1 MVYQIGGWSLMKN
14 NNTLQNNIFPNN
26 QLLQHDNQLVRV
38 LDSTTDK
45 VFIIDCIKRT
55 MPVWTDAESL
65 KDYVPCSEDT
75 LQEITDTFLIDLD
88 NLDSEGRKTAYERY
102 TMIAPLLPFVS
113 DQKKRKELIN
123 SLTNIN
129 SVSKQTIR
137 YYLCLYLVY
146 QNISILIRKQS
157 VKESVL
163 SQDEKNMRW
172 ALNKFFYTKHKN
184 SLPVAYT
191 LLLKEKYC
199 DSLGNLLP
207 EYPSFYQ
214 FRYFYRRTKK
224 MQTYYISRDGL
235 KDYQKNN
242 RPLLGDGIQ
251 EYASS
256 VGMGMLDATVCDIYL
271 VNEVGNLV
279 GRPILTACIDAYS
292 SLCCGYSLSWE
303 GGVYS
308 LRGLMLNIIS
318 DKQKWCSQYGIGID
332 KSQWDADRLPAIFVT
347 DMGSE
352 YKSGNFEQI
361 TELGVTVVNLP
372 SYRPELKGAV
382 EKFFDLVQNTYKPHL
397 KGKGVI
403 EPDYQERGSHD
414 YRKDACLTMADF
426 EKVILRCI
434 IYYNSQRI
442 IENFPYT
449 EGMIQNQIQPFASNI
464 WEWGKVQTGANLII
478 VDKEQIVLTLLPR
491 TTGKFSRFG
500 LRVNKMRYK
509 HENFTEKYLAGGEVT
524 VAYNP
529 DDVSAVWLID
539 NGSYIRFDLIE
550 SRYKGKELSDVE
562 IMQKGQKELVKA
574 VTADNIQAQ
583 INLAQSIEIIAA
595 SVNNPDKV
603 NVKSIRNTRQREQTK
618 NHIDYIRGIEA

>member
-1 MVYQIGGWSLMKN
+1 MKN
-14 NNTLQNNIFPNN
+14 KLQKNTITKN
-26 QLLQHDNQLVRV
+26 QLLQNDTQLIRV
-38 LDSTTDK
+38 LDMEADR

-55 MPVWTDAESL
+55 MPVWTDAESI
-65 KDYVPCSEDT
+65 KEYVPCSEDT
-75 LQEITDTFLIDLD
+75 LQEITNIFLIDLD
-88 NLDSEGRKTAYERY
+88 NVDSENRKTAYERY

-113 DQKKRKELIN
+113 DLKKRKELIN
-123 SLTNIN
+123 SLANMN

-163 SQDEKNMRW
+163 SQDAKNMRW

-184 SLPVAYT
+184 SLSVAYT

-271 VNEVGNLV
+271 VNEAGNLV

-318 DKQKWCSQYGIGID
+318 DKQKWCNQYGINIE
-332 KSQWDADRLPAIFVT
+332 KSQWDADKLPAIFVT

-352 YKSGNFEQI
+352 YKSENFEQI

-464 WEWGKVQTGANLII
+464 WEWGKTQTGANLIT

-529 DDVSAVWLID
+529 DDVSEVWLID

-562 IMQKGQKELVKA
+562 ILQRGQKELVKA
-574 VTADNIQAQ
+574 ATADNIQAQ
-583 INLAQSIEIIAA
+583 IDLPQSIEIIAA
-595 SVNNPDKV
+595 SVNNSDKV
-603 NVKSIRNTRQREQTK
+603 NIKSIRNTRQREQTK

>member
-1 MVYQIGGWSLMKN
+1 MPNNAMPQIKQLYKN
-14 NNTLQNNIFPNN
+14 GNNIIRILAIN
-26 QLLQHDNQLVRV
+26 DNMIC
-38 LDSTTDK
+38 
-45 VFIIDCIKRT
+45 IIDCTKYT
-55 MPVWTDAESL
+55 MPVWKPIEILNHYTT
-65 KDYVPCSEDT
+65 CSENELLETKGIVMLDIGKLSANCKKIIHQKYT
-75 LQEITDTFLIDLD
+75 L
-88 NLDSEGRKTAYERY
+88 
-102 TMIAPLLPFVS
+102 IAPILLYAT
-113 DQKKRKELIN
+113 DKKKRTEIIN
-123 SLTNIN
+123 DISIANKI
-129 SVSKQTIR
+129 SKQSIR
-137 YYLCLYLVY
+137 NYLCLYLVY
-146 QNISILIRKQS
+146 QDIVIFTPQNSITGKHFTVDQ
-157 VKESVL
+157 
-163 SQDEKNMRW
+163 KNMRW
-172 ALNKFFYTKHKN
+172 ALNKFFYTKKKH
-184 SLPVAYT
+184 SLNMVYT
-191 LLLKEKYC
+191 LMLKEKYC
-199 DSLGNLLP
+199 DSMGNLLP

-224 MQTYYISRDGL
+224 MQTYYISRNGI

-271 VNEVGNLV
+271 VNEAGNLV
-279 GRPILTACIDAYS
+279 GRPILTVCIDAYS

-318 DKQKWCSQYGIGID
+318 DKQKWCHQYGISIE
-332 KSQWDADRLPAIFVT
+332 KSQWDADKLPAIFVT

-352 YKSGNFEQI
+352 YKSENFEQI

-372 SYRPELKGAV
+372 SYRPELKGSV

-403 EPDYQERGSHD
+403 DPDYQERGSHD

-464 WEWGKVQTGANLII
+464 WEWGKSQTGANLIT

-500 LRVNKMRYK
+500 LKVNKMRYK

-574 VTADNIQAQ
+574 ATADNIQAQ
-583 INLAQSIEIIAA
+583 INLAQSIEIIAV

-603 NVKSIRNTRQREQTK
+603 NVKSIRNTRQKEQTK

>member
-1 MVYQIGGWSLMKN
+1 MPQIKQLYKN
-14 NNTLQNNIFPNN
+14 GNNIIRILAIN
-26 QLLQHDNQLVRV
+26 DNMIC
-38 LDSTTDK
+38 
-45 VFIIDCIKRT
+45 IIDCTKYT
-55 MPVWTDAESL
+55 MPVWKPIEILNNYTT
-65 KDYVPCSEDT
+65 CSENELLETKGIVMLDIGKLSANCKKIIHQKYT
-75 LQEITDTFLIDLD
+75 L
-88 NLDSEGRKTAYERY
+88 
-102 TMIAPLLPFVS
+102 IAPILLYAT
-113 DQKKRKELIN
+113 DKKKRTEIIN
-123 SLTNIN
+123 DISIANKI
-129 SVSKQTIR
+129 SKQSIR
-137 YYLCLYLVY
+137 NYLCLYLVY
-146 QNISILIRKQS
+146 QDIVIFTPKNSITGKYFTVDQ
-157 VKESVL
+157 
-163 SQDEKNMRW
+163 KNMRW
-172 ALNKFFYTKHKN
+172 ALNKFFYTKKQH
-184 SLPVAYT
+184 SLNMVYT
-191 LLLKEKYC
+191 LMLKEKYC

-224 MQTYYISRDGL
+224 MQTYYISRNGI

-271 VNEVGNLV
+271 VNEAGNLV

-318 DKQKWCSQYGIGID
+318 DKQKWCNQYGINIE
-332 KSQWDADRLPAIFVT
+332 KSQWDVDKLPAIFVT

-352 YKSGNFEQI
+352 YKSENFEQI

-414 YRKDACLTMADF
+414 YRKDACLTMTDF

-464 WEWGKVQTGANLII
+464 WEWGKTQIGANLIT

-509 HENFTEKYLAGGEVT
+509 HENFTEKYLVGGEVT

-562 IMQKGQKELVKA
+562 ILQRGQKELVKA
-574 VTADNIQAQ
+574 ATADNIQAQ

-603 NVKSIRNTRQREQTK
+603 NIKSIRNTRQREQTK

>member
-1 MVYQIGGWSLMKN
+1 MKN
-14 NNTLQNNIFPNN
+14 KLQKNTITKN
-26 QLLQHDNQLVRV
+26 QLLQNDTQLIRV
-38 LDSTTDK
+38 LDMEADR

-55 MPVWTDAESL
+55 MPVWTDAESI
-65 KDYVPCSEDT
+65 KEYVPCSEDT
-75 LQEITDTFLIDLD
+75 LQEITNIFLIDLD
-88 NLDSEGRKTAYERY
+88 NVDSENRKTAYERY

-113 DQKKRKELIN
+113 DLKKRKELIN
-123 SLTNIN
+123 SLANMN

-163 SQDEKNMRW
+163 SQDAKNMRW

-184 SLPVAYT
+184 SLSVAYT

-271 VNEVGNLV
+271 VNEAGNLV

-318 DKQKWCSQYGIGID
+318 DKQKWCNQYGINIE
-332 KSQWDADRLPAIFVT
+332 KSQWDADKLPAIFVT

-352 YKSGNFEQI
+352 YKSENFEQI

-464 WEWGKVQTGANLII
+464 WEWGKTQTGANLIT

-529 DDVSAVWLID
+529 DDVSEVWLID

-562 IMQKGQKELVKA
+562 ILQRGQKELVKA
-574 VTADNIQAQ
+574 ATADNIQAQ
-583 INLAQSIEIIAA
+583 IDLAQSIEIIAA
-595 SVNNPDKV
+595 SVNNSDKV
-603 NVKSIRNTRQREQTK
+603 NIKSIRNTRQREQTK

>member
-1 MVYQIGGWSLMKN
+1 MKN
-14 NNTLQNNIFPNN
+14 RIEIQKN
-26 QLLQHDNQLVRV
+26 QLLQHGNQIIRV
-38 LDSTTDK
+38 LEIENDR
-45 VFIIDCIKRT
+45 VFIIDCIKKT
-55 MPVWTDAESL
+55 MPVWTDAESI
-65 KDYVPCSEDT
+65 KEYVPCSEET
-75 LQEITDTFLIDLD
+75 LQEMTDTFLVDLES
-88 NLDSEGRKTAYERY
+88 LDAESRKTAYERY
-102 TMIAPLLPFVS
+102 TMIVPLLPFVS

-123 SLTNIN
+123 HLSDIN

-137 YYLCLYLVY
+137 YYLCLYLAY
-146 QNISILIRKQS
+146 QNIAVLIRKQS

-172 ALNKFFYTKHKN
+172 ALNKFFYTKNKN

-214 FRYFYRRTKK
+214 FRYFYRKTKK

-271 VNEVGNLV
+271 VNEAGNLV

-318 DKQKWCSQYGIGID
+318 DKQEWCSQYGISID
-332 KSQWDADRLPAIFVT
+332 ESQWDVNKLPAIFVT

-352 YKSGNFEQI
+352 YKSENFEQI

-372 SYRPELKGAV
+372 SYRPELKGSV

-403 EPDYQERGSHD
+403 EPDYQERGAHD
-414 YRKDACLTMADF
+414 YRKDAKLTMADF

-449 EGMIQNQIQPFASNI
+449 KAMIQNQIQPFASSI
-464 WEWGKVQTGANLII
+464 WEWGKSQSGANLIS
-478 VDKEQIVLTLLPR
+478 VDKEQIILTLLPR
-491 TTGKFSRFG
+491 TTGRFTRSG
-500 LRVNKMRYK
+500 LKVNKMRYK
-509 HENFTEKYLAGGEVT
+509 HENFTEKYLSGGEVT

-529 DDVSAVWLID
+529 DDVSGVWLID
-539 NGSYIRFDLIE
+539 NSSYIRFDLIE

-562 IMQKGQKELVKA
+562 MMRRGQKELIKSA
-574 VTADNIQAQ
+574 AIDNIQAQ
-583 INLAQSIEIIAA
+583 ISLAQSIEVIAA
-595 SVNNPDKV
+595 SAKSPDKV
-603 NVKSIRNTRQREQTK
+603 NVKAIRNTRQREQSK
-618 NHIDYIRGIEA
+618 SHIDYVRNIHTDGGLNHD

>member
-1 MVYQIGGWSLMKN
+1 MENRIE
-14 NNTLQNNIFPNN
+14 NN

-55 MPVWTDAESL
+55 MPVWTDTESL
-65 KDYVPCSEDT
+65 KDYIPCSEDA

-88 NLDSEGRKTAYERY
+88 TLDSESRKTAYERY

-123 SLTNIN
+123 SIA
-129 SVSKQTIR
+129 SMKSISKQTIR

-146 QNISILIRKQS
+146 QNIAILISKQRA
-157 VKESVL
+157 KESVL
-163 SQDEKNMRW
+163 SQDAKNMRW

-184 SLPVAYT
+184 SLSVAYT

-214 FRYFYRRTKK
+214 FRYFYRKTRK

-271 VNEVGNLV
+271 VNEAGNLV

-318 DKQKWCSQYGIGID
+318 DKQKWCNQYGISIE
-332 KSQWDADRLPAIFVT
+332 KSQWDADKLPAIFVT

-352 YKSGNFEQI
+352 YKSENFEQI

-464 WEWGKVQTGANLII
+464 WEWGKAQTGTNLIT

-509 HENFTEKYLAGGEVT
+509 HENFTEKYLSGGEVT

-529 DDVSAVWLID
+529 DDVSAVWLLD

-562 IMQKGQKELVKA
+562 IMQRGQKELVKA
-574 VTADNIQAQ
+574 ATADNIQAQ

>member
-1 MVYQIGGWSLMKN
+1 MP
-14 NNTLQNNIFPNN
+14 NNTIPQIKQLYKNGNNIIRILAIN
-26 QLLQHDNQLVRV
+26 DNMIC
-38 LDSTTDK
+38 
-45 VFIIDCIKRT
+45 IIDCTKYT
-55 MPVWTDAESL
+55 MPVWKPIEILNHYTT
-65 KDYVPCSEDT
+65 CSENELLETKGIVMLDIGKLSANCKKIIHQKYT
-75 LQEITDTFLIDLD
+75 L
-88 NLDSEGRKTAYERY
+88 
-102 TMIAPLLPFVS
+102 IAPILLYAT
-113 DQKKRKELIN
+113 DKKKRTEIIN
-123 SLTNIN
+123 DISIANKI
-129 SVSKQTIR
+129 SKQSIR
-137 YYLCLYLVY
+137 NYLCLYLVY
-146 QNISILIRKQS
+146 QDIVIFTPQNSITGKHFTVDQ
-157 VKESVL
+157 
-163 SQDEKNMRW
+163 KNMRW
-172 ALNKFFYTKHKN
+172 ALNKFFYTKKKH
-184 SLPVAYT
+184 SLNMVYT
-191 LLLKEKYC
+191 LMLKEKYC
-199 DSLGNLLP
+199 DSMGNLLP

-224 MQTYYISRDGL
+224 MQTYYISRNGI

-271 VNEVGNLV
+271 VNEAGNLV

-308 LRGLMLNIIS
+308 LRGLMLNLIS
-318 DKQKWCSQYGIGID
+318 DKQKWCHQYGISIE
-332 KSQWDADRLPAIFVT
+332 KSQWDADKLPAIFVT

-352 YKSGNFEQI
+352 YKSENFEQI

-372 SYRPELKGAV
+372 SYRPELKGVV
-382 EKFFDLVQNTYKPHL
+382 EKFFDLVQNAYKPHL

-414 YRKDACLTMADF
+414 YRKDACFTMADF

-464 WEWGKVQTGANLII
+464 WEWGKMQTVANLIT

-562 IMQKGQKELVKA
+562 IMQRCQKELVKA
-574 VTADNIQAQ
+574 ATADNIQAQ

-603 NVKSIRNTRQREQTK
+603 NIKSIRNTRQREQTK

>member
-1 MVYQIGGWSLMKN
+1 MPNNAMPQIKQLYKN
-14 NNTLQNNIFPNN
+14 GNNIIRILAIN
-26 QLLQHDNQLVRV
+26 DNMIC
-38 LDSTTDK
+38 
-45 VFIIDCIKRT
+45 IIDCTKYT
-55 MPVWTDAESL
+55 MPVWKPIEILNNYTT
-65 KDYVPCSEDT
+65 CSENELLETKGIVMLDIGKLSANCKKIIHQKYT
-75 LQEITDTFLIDLD
+75 L
-88 NLDSEGRKTAYERY
+88 
-102 TMIAPLLPFVS
+102 IAPILLYAT
-113 DQKKRKELIN
+113 DKKKRTEIIN
-123 SLTNIN
+123 DISIANKI
-129 SVSKQTIR
+129 SKQSIR
-137 YYLCLYLVY
+137 NYLCLYLVY
-146 QNISILIRKQS
+146 QDIVIFTPKNSITGKYFTVDQ
-157 VKESVL
+157 
-163 SQDEKNMRW
+163 KNMRW
-172 ALNKFFYTKHKN
+172 ALNKFFYTKKQH
-184 SLPVAYT
+184 SLNMVYT
-191 LLLKEKYC
+191 LMLKEKYC

-224 MQTYYISRDGL
+224 MQTYYISRNGI

-271 VNEVGNLV
+271 VNEAGNLV

-318 DKQKWCSQYGIGID
+318 DKQKWCNQYGINIE
-332 KSQWDADRLPAIFVT
+332 KSQWDVDKLPAIFVT

-352 YKSGNFEQI
+352 YKSENFEQI

-414 YRKDACLTMADF
+414 YRKDACLTMTDF

-464 WEWGKVQTGANLII
+464 WEWGKTQIGANLIT

-509 HENFTEKYLAGGEVT
+509 HENFTEKYLVGGEVT

-562 IMQKGQKELVKA
+562 ILQRGQKELVKA
-574 VTADNIQAQ
+574 ATADNIQAQ

-603 NVKSIRNTRQREQTK
+603 NIKSIRNTRQREQTK

>member
-1 MVYQIGGWSLMKN
+1 MKN
-14 NNTLQNNIFPNN
+14 NSLQKKIKKN
-26 QLLQHDNQLVRV
+26 QLLQNDTQLIRV
-38 LDSTTDK
+38 LDIEANR
-45 VFIIDCIKRT
+45 VFVIDCIKKT
-55 MPVWTDAESL
+55 MPVW
-65 KDYVPCSEDT
+65 KDIEAINEYVLCSEDA
-75 LQEITDTFLIDLD
+75 LQEITDTILIDLD

-123 SLTNIN
+123 SLANMN

-184 SLPVAYT
+184 SLSVAYT

-199 DSLGNLLP
+199 NSLGNLLP

-214 FRYFYRRTKK
+214 FRYFYRKTKK

-256 VGMGMLDATVCDIYL
+256 IGMGMLDATVCDIYL
-271 VNEVGNLV
+271 VNEAGNLV

-318 DKQKWCSQYGIGID
+318 DKQKWCNQYGISIE
-332 KSQWDADRLPAIFVT
+332 KSQWDADKLPAIFVT

-352 YKSGNFEQI
+352 YKSENFEQI

-414 YRKDACLTMADF
+414 YRKDACLTMTDF

-464 WEWGKVQTGANLII
+464 WEWGKTQTGANLIT

-500 LRVNKMRYK
+500 LKVNKMRYK

-574 VTADNIQAQ
+574 ATADNIQAQ

-603 NVKSIRNTRQREQTK
+603 NVKSIRNTRQKEQTK

>member
-1 MVYQIGGWSLMKN
+1 MKN
-14 NNTLQNNIFPNN
+14 NSLQKKIKKN
-26 QLLQHDNQLVRV
+26 QLLQNDTQLIRV
-38 LDSTTDK
+38 LDIEANR
-45 VFIIDCIKRT
+45 VFVIDCIKKT
-55 MPVWTDAESL
+55 MPVW
-65 KDYVPCSEDT
+65 KDIEAINEYVLCSEDT
-75 LQEITDTFLIDLD
+75 LQEITDTILIDLD

-113 DQKKRKELIN
+113 DMKKRKELIN
-123 SLTNIN
+123 SLANMN

-146 QNISILIRKQS
+146 QNISILIREQS

-184 SLPVAYT
+184 SLSVAYT

-199 DSLGNLLP
+199 NSLGNLLP

-214 FRYFYRRTKK
+214 FRYFYRKTKK

-256 VGMGMLDATVCDIYL
+256 IGMGMLDATVCDIYL
-271 VNEVGNLV
+271 VNEAGNLV

-318 DKQKWCSQYGIGID
+318 DKQKWCNQYGISIE
-332 KSQWDADRLPAIFVT
+332 KSQWDADKLPAIFVT

-352 YKSGNFEQI
+352 YKSENFEQI

-442 IENFPYT
+442 IENP
-449 EGMIQNQIQPFASNI
+449 
-464 WEWGKVQTGANLII
+464 
-478 VDKEQIVLTLLPR
+478 
-491 TTGKFSRFG
+491 
-500 LRVNKMRYK
+500 
-509 HENFTEKYLAGGEVT
+509 
-524 VAYNP
+524 
-529 DDVSAVWLID
+529 
-539 NGSYIRFDLIE
+539 
-550 SRYKGKELSDVE
+550 
-562 IMQKGQKELVKA
+562 
-574 VTADNIQAQ
+574 
-583 INLAQSIEIIAA
+583 
-595 SVNNPDKV
+595 
-603 NVKSIRNTRQREQTK
+603 
-618 NHIDYIRGIEA
+618 